1 MSVRWRSVDDSRDAR
16 PHILSRESW
25 LRAMSQTAVA
35 GVFFFDPANVCI
47 NAMFNQVDA
56 VGGQKELPS
65 QQLVSS

>member
-1 MSVRWRSVDDSRDAR
+1 
-16 PHILSRESW
+16 
-25 LRAMSQTAVA
+25 MSQTAVA